1 MASISTQHSY
11 IVLSHQ
17 EDSFRRGALVE
28 LGSDGRYKLHRHS
41 KRYFP
46 EYTRMAD
53 SDLAPLDEEQCVILD
68 GIGSDDVRY
77 TVYSTPGLLE
87 WGVGLKVGDTVL
99 AQLPDRSGRGS
110 SGGDQYTTAIIR
122 WIGRAL
128 FSGHQFGVEI
138 TVSSLL
144 YHHIM
149 TSHHTITIS
158 VSELHS
164 WMESTKPASAIVT
177 ILFVFCLT
185 ALASYP
191 DSLGTRLPLHQLKSS
206 FCVYL

>member
-11 IVLSHQ
+11 IVLRCG
-17 EDSFRRGALVE
+17 ELVKLE
-28 LGSDGRYKLHRHS
+28 SDGRHHIHTHRLP
-41 KRYFP
+41 FP
-46 EYTRMAD
+46 KHPTKIAD
-53 SDLAPLDEEQCVILD
+53 SDLAPLDEEQCVFLD
-68 GIGSDDVRY
+68 YIDSVDVRY

-99 AQLPDRSGRGS
+99 AQLPKRSGRGS